1 MEQDD
6 FEEGE
11 ILDSDEDE
19 QENKD
24 NEESKKSSSE
34 EEASDKEP
42 DPDPLDTYTVI
53 TRPSDSANNMN
64 NAYRQRS
71 TLMSNSDNDNDS
83 SATSDEDT
91 DLWKLKKSKYFSK
104 KTDNKDV
111 QLSSVIKSPIRAST
125 NGVSQNGTVSG
136 RNINF
141 GSGEKRKRQNNVWGS
156 VLTEQ
161 SLTQTMGSI
170 GVERKDHVL
179 NSYRNVEA
187 YDYLQAHEDDRSF
200 DEETSKKPESV
211 DPFQKV
217 IDSDNEEDSNK
228 RGHKRRKKQHNK
240 HHDNHSNKR
249 QKRYR
254 TCNPDDSDETV
265 VQTIVENLREEKPY
279 LVERILGVIGK
290 EKAIELMYATEDIEE
305 EGGMKTF
312 DGKRRRTPGGVYIQ
326 LIKQDKNVTKDMVD
340 EIFAEEQKKYKKELK
355 AESKKRQRDRRKLM
369 KMLPQNRLLHS
380 GNKARNERKNEAT
393 KDLDEGEMET
403 GDAEKKLNTSLRS
416 NDEDFLNQEE
426 EQLDIILGDE
436 MA

>member
-1 MEQDD
+1 MHSFHFFFFHFNLQ
-6 FEEGE
+6 
-11 ILDSDEDE
+11 
-19 QENKD
+19 D

-42 DPDPLDTYTVI
+42 EPDLLDTYTVI
-53 TRPSDSANNMN
+53 TRPSDSGNNTN

-71 TLMSNSDNDNDS
+71 TLMSNSDNDDDS
-83 SATSDEDT
+83 SASSDEDT
-91 DLWKLKKSKYFSK
+91 DLWKLKKSKYFSN

-125 NGVSQNGTVSG
+125 NGVSQNGAVSG

-141 GSGEKRKRQNNVWGS
+141 NSGEKRKRSNNVWGS

-187 YDYLQAHEDDRSF
+187 YDYLQAHEDDRPF
-200 DEETSKKPESV
+200 DEETSKKPDSV

-228 RGHKRRKKQHNK
+228 RGYKRRKKQHNK

-254 TCNPDDSDETV
+254 TCNPSDSDEIV
-265 VQTIVENLREEKPY
+265 VQTIVENLHEGKPH
-279 LVERILGVIGK
+279 LV
-290 EKAIELMYATEDIEE
+290 
-305 EGGMKTF
+305 GMKDFTY
-312 DGKRRRTPGGVYIQ
+312 DHLDVC
-326 LIKQDKNVTKDMVD
+326 LS
-340 EIFAEEQKKYKKELK
+340 KKY
-355 AESKKRQRDRRKLM
+355 
-369 KMLPQNRLLHS
+369 
-380 GNKARNERKNEAT
+380 
-393 KDLDEGEMET
+393 
-403 GDAEKKLNTSLRS
+403 
-416 NDEDFLNQEE
+416 
-426 EQLDIILGDE
+426 IINVSSWICINVQYNIYKGI
-436 MA
+436 